1 MRVWLVFHRA
11 ARFGGVWQVELNII
25 AREGA
30 ATISKQFAPLVKNL
44 VAAGLSLTLTL
55 MLMLLLNM
63 EEGKTRA
70 ECADAAMPG
79 VKADSS
85 EMERMLKSAR
95 EALGELVRARAKHLC
110 APAR

>member
-1 MRVWLVFHRA
+1 MCARA
-11 ARFGGVWQVELNII
+11 WQVELNII

-30 ATISKQFAPLVKNL
+30 ATISKQFAPLIKNL
-44 VAAGLSLTLTL
+44 VAAGLLLTLTLTL
-55 MLMLLLNM
+55 MCLLIV
-63 EEGKTRA
+63 EEGKARA

-79 VKADSS
+79 AKAHSS

-110 APAR
+110 VADR